1 MSENAR
7 KKCFVEKNV
16 SKVLTRSATR
26 RDCRCACVHCQTD
39 PPDRGTV
46 NLSKKRGQ
54 KLMRVITSTSRV
66 YRLTNI
72 HFSIYLL
79 CVGRSNETLGMGW
92 FGSR

>member
-1 MSENAR
+1 MIGVQVQFR
-7 KKCFVEKNV
+7 GKNV

-26 RDCRCACVHCQTD
+26 RDCRCVCVHCQTD

-66 YRLTNI
+66 YCLTNI
-72 HFSIYLL
+72 RFSIYLL
-79 CVGRSNETLGMGW
+79 CVGCSNETLGMGW